1 MCLYIVL
8 DTGYNGEQDKSVI
21 YLEETDRHFQCQMI
35 SGTEY
40 RYNAMKV
47 HKRVPLPEWE
57 VGRKIIAEEIKS
69 KMSP

>member
-35 SGTEY
+35 SGIEY
-40 RYNAMKV
+40 MVQCYESA
-47 HKRVPLPEWE
+47 
-57 VGRKIIAEEIKS
+57 
-69 KMSP
+69 